1 MSQTSGQSGLSL
13 AVLYIPWWLQ
23 QRSPPG
29 SILVCGIP
37 RRLKFDNQWAIWIL
51 VQDRRAVV
59 TAGWFQQEDD
69 PGTDQHNFIFH
80 ISSSSVK
87 TRPAAAVKSQM
98 AFLTDSNNL
107 HFHEFQF
114 ASNYIFTCS
123 AWRIFREAREGV
135 HGCEAGAHR
144 LHPTLVN
151 GKVNIARSAGL
162 QYYSVTLQRNMETE
176 IMSRTGEI
184 YNSSQAGRAGR
195 R

>member
-1 MSQTSGQSGLSL
+1 
-13 AVLYIPWWLQ
+13 
-23 QRSPPG
+23 
-29 SILVCGIP
+29 
-37 RRLKFDNQWAIWIL
+37 
-51 VQDRRAVV
+51 
-59 TAGWFQQEDD
+59 
-69 PGTDQHNFIFH
+69 
-80 ISSSSVK
+80 
-87 TRPAAAVKSQM
+87 M